1 MTTSNHK
8 PGQSRTGI
16 LPALPTPEAAGL
28 DDAAQSLIVA
38 MGDVSVEP
46 APRHATRSGED
57 PFRLP
62 GTAPRAGLGLSDG
75 PTGSDSAAGEEANR
89 TMLAASAVPAAASV
103 IQGDAGDNELGS
115 PDAATSVTING
126 AEGYDTLWGG
136 MAADALHGDVDNDSL
151 IGGAGNDTLD
161 GGVDWDF
168 VSYQEETGGAGI
180 VLNLSDTAWTYGATT
195 YESLTGTDTWGDL
208 DTLLNIEE
216 VYGSAFG
223 DVIYAAGS
231 VQNWLMH
238 GNGGDDT
245 LTGGGNGDTLIGGAG
260 NDRLINGTVVYL
272 GTDAINADLTTNR
285 VSGQGED
292 TLSGVTHL
300 IGGEGNDTIRG
311 GKFASTIDGG
321 LGDDVLYT
329 GGSTYI
335 DASFGADTVHGAI
348 AATTISPASNDRIKV
363 NASTVLTY
371 EDLTGPAAA
380 VKADLGN
387 GWVDEYDGG
396 VRDATDRLFGSVRK
410 FIGSGGNDTI
420 FGSASNNTIAGG
432 SGNDYILGFGGND
445 SLSGGDGN
453 DTLAGSNGY
462 RDTLVGG
469 LGNDHY
475 VTGDSDDV
483 LVDAGGNDTIETYLS
498 TYILQADF
506 ENLILTASSTGT
518 LIGNTADNKLTSG
531 SGHDTLDGAGGSDTM
546 TGGAGND
553 VYYIRDLGDVAIE
566 LNGTTGGQDKV
577 IISVRNYDG
586 TKLANIEVVEL
597 VGEGSIAGSN
607 TAPQIGGL
615 ASPLNLS
622 IADNEVASPFTSITI
637 TDTDSAS
644 VTATVTLNNGY
655 GALTNLGIGTYDPLL
670 RRYTV
675 TGTAEQV
682 QTALRAL
689 VYDPFDRP
697 NDAAGNA
704 LTTAFTITLTDVE
717 GLAAAPNTNVS
728 VTSVTANRAP
738 SISYIHQ
745 TFTTY
750 DTENTDLVKPF
761 AYVAINEP
769 NAGDTLTVTIQLD
782 APSKGI
788 LVPAQGGTY
797 DAETG
802 IFTFVGSLEAA
813 RTALA
818 SLMFNPTD
826 RPDAEAGST
835 ESTTFSITVRDAI
848 GTPVS
853 ASDIATVTSVA
864 VGHVNH
870 APTTPALSNSDI
882 SDRLTTD
889 LTVGSLIVT
898 DPDGD
903 PLTITFDN
911 AQPSSFGL
919 ISADGR
925 FKIVDGTIVVNDPS
939 LIQVDGD
946 QTFTYTVTASDGH
959 GGTASSTLAIH
970 VADVNHGPTAAVLVG
985 GAISETAAAHTVA
998 GTLSSTD
1005 ADGDPI
1011 AYTFTNPLSGTNG
1024 RVSADGRF
1032 EIVNGTIQVRDPSLI
1047 QVNGDT
1053 TFNYAIYAS
1062 DGYGGKISSS
1072 VSIVVKNVGGTVGL
1086 QLSQTSI
1093 LEHSAVGQAIGTLST
1108 TGADQSTFTYSLLN
1122 DGGGRVELVNNQLRV
1137 KDNVKI
1143 DYEQLT
1149 SFKITVEASD
1159 GTVKTVKD
1167 FTIRIQDVSPETVLG
1182 TDRSDLIRGG
1192 SGKDTLSGGN
1202 GNDTLSGGAGTDL
1215 LTGGKGSDIFL
1226 FDRSTPTVAGPDMIQ
1241 DFKTAEYDRIHLSLN
1256 TFSGFKASDLGR
1268 LKASAFVL
1276 GSTALDRDD
1285 RIIYD
1290 QASGKLY
1297 YDADGT
1303 GGSTQFHIATFTNSG
1318 TKPALTFASFFII

>member
-1 MTTSNHK
+1 MV
-8 PGQSRTGI
+8 PD
-16 LPALPTPEAAGL
+16 AGL
-28 DDAAQSLIVA
+28 VEAMQPLIAPAGEASDEPSPRPA
-38 MGDVSVEP
+38 MKP
-46 APRHATRSGED
+46 GED
-57 PFRLP
+57 PFRIP
-62 GTAPRAGLGLSDG
+62 GTAPRVELGFPTSSTTPNTSTKAAAEEAGLTG
-75 PTGSDSAAGEEANR
+75 P
-89 TMLAASAVPAAASV
+89 AASAVSAAASV

-115 PDAATSVTING
+115 PDATTSVTING

-136 MAADALHGDVDNDSL
+136 TAADALHGDVDNDSL

-161 GGVDWDF
+161 GGLDWDV

-195 YESLTGTDTWGDL
+195 YASLTGTDTWGDL

-216 VYGSAFG
+216 VYGSASG

-260 NDRLINGTVVYL
+260 NDRLVNGTVLYL
-272 GTDAINADLTTNR
+272 GTDAVNADLTAGR

-300 IGGEGNDTIRG
+300 IGSEGNDTLRG
-311 GKFASTIDGG
+311 GTFASTIDGG
-321 LGDDVLYT
+321 FGNDVLYT
-329 GGSTYI
+329 GGTTYI
-335 DASFGADTVHGAI
+335 DASLGADTVHGGI
-348 AATTISPASNDRIKV
+348 WTGTSVRSTTTTIKV

-371 EDLTGPAAA
+371 EDLIGPTAA
-380 VKADLGN
+380 VRANLGER
-387 GWVDEYDGG
+387 WVDEYSNG
-396 VRDATDRLFGSVRK
+396 VRASTDRFHGNVGK
-410 FIGSGGNDTI
+410 FIGSSGNDTI
-420 FGSASNNTIAGG
+420 FGSAMNDKIVGG
-432 SGNDYILGFGGND
+432 SGNDYIAGFGGND

-453 DTLAGSNGY
+453 DTLVGSSGY

-475 VTGDSDDV
+475 MTSSDSDDV
-483 LVDAGGNDTIETYLS
+483 IVDAGGNDTIETYLS
-498 TYILQADF
+498 TYTLQADI
-506 ENLILTASSTGT
+506 ENLVLTASSAGT
-518 LIGNTADNKLTSG
+518 LIGNTADNRLTSG
-531 SGHDTLDGAGGSDTM
+531 DGNDTLDGGAGSDTM

-553 VYYIRDLGDVAIE
+553 VYYIRDLGDVAVE
-566 LNGTTGGQDKV
+566 LNGTTGGRDKV

-586 TKLANIEVVEL
+586 TKLANIEEIQL
-597 VGEGSIAGSN
+597 VGEGSIAN
-607 TAPQIGGL
+607 KAPEIGGL
-615 ASPLNLS
+615 ASPLNLT
-622 IADNEVASPFTSITI
+622 IADTEVASSFTSITI

-655 GALTNLGIGTYDPLL
+655 GALANLGIGTYDAQA

-675 TGTAEQV
+675 TGTVEQV

-689 VYDPFDRP
+689 VYDPVDRP
-697 NDAAGNA
+697 NDATGNA

-717 GLAAAPNTNVS
+717 GEAAAPNTNVS
-728 VTSVTANRAP
+728 VTSETANRAP

-761 AYVAINEP
+761 VHVAINEP
-769 NAGDTLTVTIQLD
+769 NSGDTLTVTIQVD
-782 APSKGI
+782 DPAKGI

-802 IFTFVGSLEAA
+802 VFTFVGTLQAA
-813 RTALA
+813 REALA

-835 ESTTFSITVRDAI
+835 EATTFSITVRDAS
-848 GTPVS
+848 GAPAS

-864 VGHVNH
+864 VGHVNR
-870 APTTPALSNSDI
+870 APSEPVLSGGTITDKINSDMVVGT
-882 SDRLTTD
+882 LTT
-889 LTVGSLIVT
+889 S

-903 PLTITFDN
+903 PLTITFDQ
-911 AQPSSFGL
+911 AQAYSWGL

-925 FKIVDGTIVVNDPS
+925 FKIVDGTVVINDPL

-959 GGTASSTLAIH
+959 GGTASSTIEIH

-985 GAISETAAAHTVA
+985 GAISETAAVHTVA

-1011 AYTFTNPLSGTNG
+1011 AYTFTNPLAGTNG

-1062 DGYGGKISSS
+1062 DGYGGRVSSS
-1072 VSIVVKNVGGTVGL
+1072 VSITVKNVGGPVGL
-1086 QLSQTSI
+1086 QLSKATL

-1108 TGADQSTFTYSLLN
+1108 TGADQSAFTYSLLN

-1137 KDNVKI
+1137 KDNAKI

-1149 SFKITVEASD
+1149 SFKITVEATD

-1167 FTIRIQDVSPETVLG
+1167 FTIRIQDLSPENVLG

-1226 FDRSTPTVAGPDMIQ
+1226 FDRSTPTTAGPDMIQ
-1241 DFKTAEYDRIHLSLN
+1241 DFKTAEYDRIHLSQN
-1256 TFSGFKASDLGR
+1256 TFSGFKASDFGR

-1276 GSTALDRDD
+1276 GSKALDRED

-1318 TKPALTFASFFII
+1318 TKPALTYASFFIV